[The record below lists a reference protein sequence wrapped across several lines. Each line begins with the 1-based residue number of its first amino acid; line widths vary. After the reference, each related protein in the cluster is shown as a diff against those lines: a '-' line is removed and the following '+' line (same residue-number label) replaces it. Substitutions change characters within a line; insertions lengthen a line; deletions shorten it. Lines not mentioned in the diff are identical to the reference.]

1 MSNDISQAEIYRA
14 AKNVIHNDLGI
25 TKEYID
31 DVIKKTVQD
40 EIKILMNDEG
50 FIRGLVEKEVAYSL
64 YRKDNDRWHTIYD
77 ASNYIEDKI
86 TKTILNTV
94 KEKLVIGLKDDDEY
108 EGNYDVKDFNI
119 VKDNLS
125 GHYGVQRKDDD

>member
-1 MSNDISQAEIYRA
+1 MSNYSDV
-14 AKNVIHNDLGI
+14 KNYIHNELGI

-31 DVIKKTVQD
+31 EVIKKTIQD
-40 EIKILMNDEG
+40 EISKLMNDDC
-50 FIRGLVEKEVAYSL
+50 FIRGLVENEVARSL
-64 YRKDNDRWHTIYD
+64 YKKDNNRWHTIYD

-94 KEKLVIGLKDDDEY
+94 KEKLVIGLKDDNEY

-119 VKDNLS
+119 VKDNVS

>member
-1 MSNDISQAEIYRA
+1 MSNYSDV
-14 AKNVIHNDLGI
+14 KNYIHNELGI

-31 DVIKKTVQD
+31 EVIKKTVQD
-40 EIKILMNDEG
+40 EISKLMNDDC

-94 KEKLVIGLKDDDEY
+94 KEKLVIGLKDDNEY

-119 VKDNLS
+119 VKDNVS

>member
-1 MSNDISQAEIYRA
+1 MSNYSDV
-14 AKNVIHNDLGI
+14 KNYIHNELGI

-31 DVIKKTVQD
+31 EVIKKTIQD
-40 EIKILMNDEG
+40 EISKLMNDDC
-50 FIRGLVEKEVAYSL
+50 FIRGLIENEVARSL
-64 YRKDNDRWHTIYD
+64 YKKDNNRWHTIYD

-94 KEKLVIGLKDDDEY
+94 KEKLVIGLKDDNEY

-119 VKDNLS
+119 VKDNVS

>member
-1 MSNDISQAEIYRA
+1 MSNYSDV
-14 AKNVIHNDLGI
+14 KNYIHNELGI

-31 DVIKKTVQD
+31 EVIKKTVQD
-40 EIKILMNDEG
+40 EISKLMNDDC
-50 FIRGLVEKEVAYSL
+50 FIRGLIENEVARSL
-64 YRKDNDRWHTIYD
+64 YKKDNNRWHTIYD

-94 KEKLVIGLKDDDEY
+94 KEKLVIGLKDDNEY

-119 VKDNLS
+119 VKDNVS